1 MPDHDQSPAPPGP
14 AWVRCVCGE
23 WWCRVHDLHAFE
35 CDCPDLEG
43 WEDLGVDP
51 YSAGGPP
58 EEK

>member
-1 MPDHDQSPAPPGP
+1 
-14 AWVRCVCGE
+14 
-23 WWCRVHDLHAFE
+23 VHDLHAFE